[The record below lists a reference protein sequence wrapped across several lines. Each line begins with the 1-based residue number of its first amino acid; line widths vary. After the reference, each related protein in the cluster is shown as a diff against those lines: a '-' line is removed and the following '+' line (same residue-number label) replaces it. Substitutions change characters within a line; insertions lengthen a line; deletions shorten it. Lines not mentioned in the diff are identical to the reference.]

1 MADKPTRGEIFMAHL
16 QAVRTTLQPQQ
27 NAYTQLTTYFDPHS
41 QIAWGYMHAEPR
53 PCFTPTLLRELLGW
67 GNSMVRMIDDP
78 EQEDVKYF
86 VLASKVPD
94 TFSLGGD
101 LSLFMQHIEARDR
114 EALYHYAISCID
126 CSYAVH
132 SHLNRPN
139 VTSIALVQGQ
149 ALGGGFE
156 SALAANVL
164 IAERGAKMG
173 LPEILFNLFP
183 GMGAMT
189 FLGRRVG
196 HHMAEK
202 IIRSGKLYLAEELFD
217 MGVVD
222 VLAEQG
228 EGEAAVYDYI
238 RREGKARNGI
248 LALRSAREI
257 SQPVAYDE
265 LIRITE
271 VWVDAAL
278 RLEAKDLR
286 MMERLVSRQT
296 SKAETATPASASSN
310 TFSA

>member
-1 MADKPTRGEIFMAHL
+1 MAHL
-16 QAVRTTLQPQQ
+16 HAVHTTLQPQQ

-53 PCFTPTLLRELLGW
+53 PCFTPTLLRELLAW
-67 GNSMVRMIDDP
+67 GNGMVGMIDDP
-78 EQEDVKYF
+78 AQQDVKYF

-101 LSLFMQHIEARDR
+101 LSLFMQHIAARDR
-114 EALYHYAISCID
+114 DALYHYAISCID

-164 IAERGAKMG
+164 IAERGARMG

-189 FLGRRVG
+189 FLGRQ
-196 HHMAEK
+196 
-202 IIRSGKLYLAEELFD
+202 SGTTWLKKSSAAASCTPRKNCTKWVWW
-217 MGVVD
+217 MCWPSRGRRGRGV
-222 VLAEQG
+222 
-228 EGEAAVYDYI
+228 
-238 RREGKARNGI
+238 
-248 LALRSAREI
+248 
-257 SQPVAYDE
+257 
-265 LIRITE
+265 
-271 VWVDAAL
+271 
-278 RLEAKDLR
+278 
-286 MMERLVSRQT
+286 
-296 SKAETATPASASSN
+296 
-310 TFSA
+310 

>member
-1 MADKPTRGEIFMAHL
+1 MIG
-16 QAVRTTLQPQQ
+16 
-27 NAYTQLTTYFDPHS
+27 
-41 QIAWGYMHAEPR
+41 
-53 PCFTPTLLRELLGW
+53 
-67 GNSMVRMIDDP
+67 MIDDP
-78 EQEDVKYF
+78 AQMDVKYF

-101 LSLFMQHIEARDR
+101 LSLFMQHIAARDR
-114 EALYHYAISCID
+114 EALYRYAISCID

-132 SHLNRPN
+132 SHLNRTG

-164 IAERGAKMG
+164 IAERGTKMG

-196 HHMAEK
+196 HQKAEK
-202 IIRSGKLYLAEELFD
+202 IILSGKLYLAEELHE

-222 VLAEQG
+222 VLAEPG
-228 EGEAAVYDYI
+228 EGEIAVHDYV
-238 RREGKARNGI
+238 RREEKSRNGI
-248 LALRSAREI
+248 LALRGAREI
-257 SQPVAYDE
+257 SQPVSYDE
-265 LIRITE
+265 LVRITE
-271 VWVDAAL
+271 IWVDAAL
-278 RLEAKDLR
+278 RLESKDLR

-296 SKAETATPASASSN
+296 GRAGTPASAEPSKA
-310 TFSA
+310 FSA

>member
-1 MADKPTRGEIFMAHL
+1 MTPL
-16 QAVRTTLQPQQ
+16 QAVRPSLHLQSPQQ
-27 NAYTQLTTYFDPHS
+27 NAPTQLTTHFDPHS
-41 QIAWGYMHAEPR
+41 HIAWGYMHAEPR
-53 PCFTPTLLRELLGW
+53 PCFTPTLLRELLAW
-67 GNSMVRMIDDP
+67 GNSMADMIDDP
-78 EQEDVKYF
+78 EQQDVKYF

-101 LSLFMQHIEARDR
+101 LNLFMRHIVARDR
-114 EALYHYAISCID
+114 AALLQYALSCID

-132 SHLNRPN
+132 SHLGRPG

-164 IAERGAKMG
+164 IAERGTKMG

-196 HHMAEK
+196 YQKAEK
-202 IIRSGKLYLAEELFD
+202 IILSGKLYLAEELYE

-222 VLAEQG
+222 VLAEPG
-228 EGEAAVYDYI
+228 EGEKTVYDYV
-238 RREGKARNGI
+238 RREEKSRNGI

-257 SQPVAYDE
+257 SQPVSYDE

-278 RLEAKDLR
+278 RLVSKDLR

-296 SKAETATPASASSN
+296 SKAETAVEAPPSN
-310 TFSA
+310 AFGA